1 MFFKGQRHRTGRWPH
16 SFRVLFLFLFETR
29 GTTTDIF
36 WFAICRRYYLDVF
49 LSNTTPTSVFFLGPI
64 REEYYRRRR
73 VIKGHHR
80 KSIPSLMRKT
90 QGAEPA
96 HNNLQ
101 PLYTLS
107 GATFIKLQV
116 MEINAYHQGQL
127 CLYDMCD
134 LCLI

>member
-1 MFFKGQRHRTGRWPH
+1 
-16 SFRVLFLFLFETR
+16 
-29 GTTTDIF
+29 
-36 WFAICRRYYLDVF
+36 
-49 LSNTTPTSVFFLGPI
+49 
-64 REEYYRRRR
+64 
-73 VIKGHHR
+73 
-80 KSIPSLMRKT
+80 MRKT

-127 CLYDMCD
+127 GLYDMCD